1 MKDNVIFVNYDPFAM
16 DSRVTIYG
24 DNQEQMIVSSNIDEL
39 SGKLADIVNAY
50 RIYNL
55 RIHAP
60 LALYTEITRSVREY
74 AQNKYS
80 INEITME
87 IV

>member
-1 MKDNVIFVNYDPFAM
+1 MNDVIFVNYDPFAM
-16 DSRVTIYG
+16 DSRITIYG
-24 DNQEQMIVSSNIDEL
+24 ENQEQKMVSSNIDEL
-39 SGKLADIVNAY
+39 SETLVDLVDANH
-50 RIYNL
+50 IYNL

-60 LALYTEITRSVREY
+60 LALYTEISRNVKEL
-74 AQNKYS
+74 AQAKYS

>member
-1 MKDNVIFVNYDPFAM
+1 MNNVIFVNYDPFAM
-16 DSRVTIYG
+16 DSRITIFG
-24 DNQEQMIVSSNIDEL
+24 ENQEQKMVSSEIGTL
-39 SGKLADIVNAY
+39 SETLTDLMDANH
-50 RIYNL
+50 IYNL

-60 LALYTEITRSVREY
+60 LALYLEITRNVKEL
-74 AQNKYS
+74 AQAKYS